1 MEWQGWWRIARRR
14 GWLAVLP
21 PIVTAILL
29 FPSTVLNPPQAG
41 YRVQMSYTAIQPAEL
56 DGGRIGDYQD
66 LWLSSELVVNAL
78 TSWLQ
83 SGSFLAEVETQ
94 VQAQDATVDLADL
107 SLVSDN
113 ERSIGHLE
121 IEWPDEAQLQ
131 LIANTAVDVM
141 HHRAAAYFPQLG
153 GTPQITFL
161 DEPAV
166 ELAPVSLMMRFLPLL
181 QLFLSALIGVGIALA
196 AEYSDRSLH
205 DRHDLRTLGF
215 RLLAAVPKERG

>member
-14 GWLAVLP
+14 WWLALLP

-29 FPSTVLNPPQAG
+29 FPNTVLNPPQAG
-41 YRVQMSYTAIQPAEL
+41 YRVNMSYTAIQPTEL
-56 DGGRIGDYQD
+56 DGGRVGDYQD

-83 SGSFLAEVETQ
+83 SGSFLAEMEAR
-94 VQAQDATVDLADL
+94 VQAMDATLELDDLL
-107 SLVSDN
+107 LVSDN

-121 IEWPDEAQLQ
+121 IEWPDEMQLQ
-131 LIANTAVDVM
+131 LIANTAVSVM
-141 HHRAAAYFPQLG
+141 HTRAAAYFPQLG

-161 DEPAV
+161 DETAV
-166 ELAPVSLMMRFLPLL
+166 ERATVSLLSRLLPLV
-181 QLFLSALIGVGIALA
+181 QLFLSFLIGIGIALA
-196 AEYSDRSLH
+196 AEFSDRSLH
-205 DRHDLRTLGF
+205 DRHDLRSLGF